1 MEGEMSKTESKTIEV
16 FETRKRGWDIVL
28 ICAAAIAYANV
39 ASAQDLGFLNMT
51 SGFLKAFVGHEVWG
65 VALGCVFVWELIMLG
80 LTKKLV
86 HLIGM
91 IVPGVV
97 AAAWVNR
104 STLFSSFT
112 SISL

>member
-1 MEGEMSKTESKTIEV
+1 MQKERETVEL
-16 FETRKRGWDIVL
+16 FEERKRGWDIAL
-28 ICAAAIAYANV
+28 ICAAGIAYANV
-39 ASAQDLGFLNMT
+39 AYAQDLAFLSMT
-51 SGFLKAFVGHEVWG
+51 SGFLKSFVGHEVWG

-80 LTKKLV
+80 LTKKLL

-104 STLFSSFT
+104 SSLFQSFT
-112 SISL
+112 GLGL